1 MMFPQHPGG
10 IIQFSNNQEDSGT
23 KGSCT
28 IMAITENGHQV
39 ICMDCLEKERRRR
52 KKNNSLGGH
61 LQQPRSCGGLTGKAS
76 PN

>member
-28 IMAITENGHQV
+28 IMAITENGQLMHR
-39 ICMDCLEKERRRR
+39 LPRKR
-52 KKNNSLGGH
+52 KKKTSLAGH
-61 LQQPRSCGGLTGKAS
+61 LQQPRSCGSLTGKAN